1 MSKLHLDL
9 STELY
14 HTPLNLKVLL
24 NDDVLLST
32 VASENEYN
40 LTADLDNKT
49 EYCLR
54 IVIDGKTN
62 QHSKVEQNKMVSSAQ
77 IILEKLMIDTI
88 DIKHIIQQSDKCM
101 SYKHNTNNNTDE
113 IVEEFYNDVFG
124 YNGTVEI
131 KFYMPIK
138 DWFLE
143 TIRS

>member
-88 DIKHIIQQSDKCM
+88 DIKHIIQQSDKGM